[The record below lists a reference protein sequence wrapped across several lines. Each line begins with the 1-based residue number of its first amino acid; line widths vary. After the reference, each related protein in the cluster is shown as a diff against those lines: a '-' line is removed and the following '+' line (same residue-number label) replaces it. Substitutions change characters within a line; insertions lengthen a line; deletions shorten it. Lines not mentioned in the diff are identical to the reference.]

1 MIHHSDSRAAAM
13 RFLLAVAHVID
24 RVNRVVG
31 RAASW
36 LVLAAVLISAGN
48 AISRYALNLSSNAWL
63 EAQWYLFAAIFLL
76 AAGYTL
82 LTDRHVRIDV
92 VSGHLGAK
100 ARAWIDLFG
109 ALFFLLPMALII
121 LYLSWP
127 MVVQSYAEHEI
138 SGDAGGLVRWYV
150 KALIPAG
157 FALLVLQAF
166 SEIVKR
172 IAFLRGEADALDEA
186 GRTP

>member
-1 MIHHSDSRAAAM
+1 
-13 RFLLAVAHVID
+13 
-24 RVNRVVG
+24 
-31 RAASW
+31 
-36 LVLAAVLISAGN
+36 VLAAVLISAGN
-48 AISRYALNLSSNAWL
+48 AVSRYALSASSNAWL

-82 LTDRHVRIDV
+82 LTDKHVRIDV
-92 VSGHLGAK
+92 VSAHLSPK
-100 ARAWIDLFG
+100 ARAWVDLFG
-109 ALFFLLPMALII
+109 TVFFLLPMAAII

-127 MVVQSYAEHEI
+127 MLVQSYTEHEI

-172 IAFLRGEADALDEA
+172 IAFLRGDSAVLDDEA
-186 GRTP
+186 RVL